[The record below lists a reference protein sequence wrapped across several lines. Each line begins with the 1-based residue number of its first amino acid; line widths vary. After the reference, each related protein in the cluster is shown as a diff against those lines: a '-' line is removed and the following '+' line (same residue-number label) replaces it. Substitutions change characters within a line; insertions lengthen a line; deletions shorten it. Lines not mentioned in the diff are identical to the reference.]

1 MQYLAICED
10 DLLFHLMR
18 NVACKQAD
26 ILFLVPDSATAKR
39 IKRFGGRVREGNLL
53 ETETYQRLKLRHMD
67 QAIVFIRDGDLQRRI
82 SKLLR
87 DQDRNLPVVTLMTN
101 VNGTADSGDPLLR
114 QLFLPDVFEE
124 FCSSQLLGTV
134 NRKKVERIRAI
145 CGERKVHILLQHDP
159 DPDAIG
165 SALAL
170 RELLGRN
177 RPTTPIVTFGEVTRP
192 ENLAMI
198 RLLDI
203 QIDRIS
209 HEDLHRDGAG
219 LALVDVQP
227 PYFDKPL
234 GRVDVVV
241 DHHPKRTAFNAR
253 FADLRTNYGAT
264 STIFTEYLR
273 AVDMEPSQR
282 LATAL
287 LYGIKTDTL
296 FLERGSNLA
305 DLGAFTYLYP
315 FANKAMIARIERPAL
330 PREDLE
336 ALGRALSRLQLENG
350 VAVIHMGEIN
360 REDVIPQMAEFC
372 LQIEGVEWGV
382 VSGLVRDKVV
392 ISVRNVGYVKS
403 AGEIMKRLYDDIGSA
418 GGHRAM
424 AKAVIP
430 LDRFKE
436 RFGEVSERVI
446 REAMVPMIVERE
458 DENQRKQPARQFS

>member
-10 DLLFHLMR
+10 DLLFHLLR
-18 NVACKQAD
+18 NVASKQAD
-26 ILFLVPDSATAKR
+26 VLYLVPDGSLAKS
-39 IKRFGGRVREGNLL
+39 IKRQGGKVREGDLL
-53 ETETYQRLKLRHMD
+53 KEDTYKRIRLHHVD
-67 QAIVFIRDGDLQRRI
+67 QAIVFVRDAGMQREI
-82 SKLLR
+82 CKLLR
-87 DQDRNLPVVTLMTN
+87 NRDGNLFIVALTA
-101 VNGTADSGDPLLR
+101 NGNGAGDSSDPLLR
-114 QLFLPDVFEE
+114 KLQLPDVFEE
-124 FCSSQLLGTV
+124 FCSSQLLDMV
-134 NRKKVERIRAI
+134 NRKKVERIRALF
-145 CGERKVHILLQHDP
+145 GERKVHILLQHDP

-192 ENLAMI
+192 ENLAML

-209 HEDLHRDGAG
+209 PEDLHKEGAR
-219 LALVDVQP
+219 LAMVDVQP
-227 PYFDKPL
+227 PYFEQPL
-234 GRVDVVV
+234 GRVDLVV
-241 DHHPKRTAFNAR
+241 DHHPKRTAFKAR
-253 FADLRTNYGAT
+253 FADLRTAYGAT

-273 AVDMEPSQR
+273 AVGMEPTQR

-296 FLERGSNLA
+296 FLERSSNLA
-305 DLGAFTYLYP
+305 DLSAFSYLYP
-315 FANKAMIARIERPAL
+315 LANKAMIARIERPAL

-336 ALGRALSRLQLENG
+336 ALGRALSRLQLDNG

-382 VSGLVRDKVV
+382 VSGLVKDRVV

-403 AGEIMKRLYDDIGSA
+403 AGEIMKKLYDDIGSA

-424 AKAVIP
+424 AKAVVP
-430 LDRFKE
+430 LDRFIEKY
-436 RFGEVSERVI
+436 GEVSEKAI
-446 REAMVPMIVERE
+446 RDAMIPEIVERGQTNGRE
-458 DENQRKQPARQFS
+458 

>member
-10 DLLFHLMR
+10 DLLFQFMR
-18 NVACKQAD
+18 NVATEQGE
-26 ILFLVPDSATAKR
+26 IRYLVPAESVARA
-39 IKRFGGRVREGNLL
+39 IKRQSGKASQGDLL
-53 ETETYQRLKLRHMD
+53 KEETYKKLKLHHID
-67 QAIVFIRDGDLQRRI
+67 QAIVFIRDTEIQDRI
-82 SKLLR
+82 CRLLR
-87 DQDRNLPVVTLMTN
+87 NLDKRVSIVSLTSGN
-101 VNGTADSGDPLLR
+101 NGRKESTDPLLR
-114 QLFLPDVFEE
+114 HLQLADIFQQ
-124 FCSSQLLGTV
+124 FCASQLLDTMNV
-134 NRKKVERIRAI
+134 KKVERVRSLFEDGKKI
-145 CGERKVHILLQHDP
+145 HILLQHDP

-177 RPTTPIVTFGEVTRP
+177 RATTPIVTFGGITRP

-209 HEDLHRDGAG
+209 YNDLHKDGAR

-227 PYFDKPL
+227 PYFGATL
-234 GRVDVVV
+234 GRVDLVV
-241 DHHPKRTAFNAR
+241 DHHPKRTSFKAR
-253 FADLRTNYGAT
+253 FADLRTAYGAT

-273 AVDMEPSQR
+273 AAGMEPSQR

-287 LYGIKTDTL
+287 VYGIKTDTL

-305 DLGAFTYLYP
+305 DLSAFNFLYP
-315 FANKAMIARIERPAL
+315 LANKAMITRIERPAL

-336 ALGRALSRLQLENG
+336 AMGRALSRLQVDNS
-350 VAVIHMGEIN
+350 VAVIHLGEIN

-372 LQIEGVEWGV
+372 LQIEGVDWSV
-382 VSGLVRDKVV
+382 VSGLVHDQVV
-392 ISVRNVGYVKS
+392 ISVRNVGYVRS
-403 AGEIMKRLYDDIGSA
+403 AGEIMKKLYDDIGSA

-424 AKAVIP
+424 AKAVVP
-430 LDRFKE
+430 LDRFKA

-446 REAMVPMIVERE
+446 REAILPMIVDRDQIEL
-458 DENQRKQPARQFS
+458 QLH

>member
-10 DLLFHLMR
+10 DLLFHFMR
-18 NVACKQAD
+18 NVASKQAAV
-26 ILFLVPDSATAKR
+26 LFLVQDPSVAKR
-39 IKRFGGRVREGNLL
+39 IKRQGGKV
-53 ETETYQRLKLRHMD
+53 
-67 QAIVFIRDGDLQRRI
+67 RDGDFLKEDTYKRIKLHHIDQVIVFVRDNELQEQLYKFLRNRDKSLSI
-82 SKLLR
+82 VLL
-87 DQDRNLPVVTLMTN
+87 DTDG
-101 VNGTADSGDPLLR
+101 NGTSRAGSAEDPLLR
-114 QLFLPDVFEE
+114 RLQLQDVFQE
-124 FCSSQLLGTV
+124 FCSSQLLDTV
-134 NRKKVERIRAI
+134 NRKTVERIRVL

-192 ENLAMI
+192 ENLAML

-203 QIDRIS
+203 QIDRIIP
-209 HEDLHRDGAG
+209 EDLHRDGAR
-219 LALVDVQP
+219 LAMVDVQP
-227 PYFDKPL
+227 PYFEQPL
-234 GRVDVVV
+234 GRVDLVV
-241 DHHPKRTAFNAR
+241 DHHPKRTNFKAR
-253 FADLRTNYGAT
+253 FADLRTGYGAT

-273 AVDMEPSQR
+273 AAGVEPTQR

-315 FANKAMIARIERPAL
+315 FANKAMITRIERPAL

-336 ALGRALSRLQLENG
+336 ALGRSLTRLQLDNG
-350 VAVIHMGEIN
+350 VAVIHMGEIH
-360 REDVIPQMAEFC
+360 REDVIPQMAEFL

-382 VSGLVRDKVV
+382 VSGLVKERVV

-424 AKAVIP
+424 AKAVVP
-430 LDRFKE
+430 VERFKE
-436 RFGEVSERVI
+436 KFGDVSEKVI
-446 REAMVPMIVERE
+446 RDAMVPMIYEGEERTAH
-458 DENQRKQPARQFS
+458 D

>member
-18 NVACKQAD
+18 NVASKQAEV
-26 ILFLVPDSATAKR
+26 LFLVQAVAVAKR
-39 IKRFGGRVREGNLL
+39 IKRQGGKVRQGDLL
-53 ETETYQRLKLRHMD
+53 KEDTYKRIKLHHVD
-67 QAIVFIRDGDLQRRI
+67 QAIVFVREAGLQDQICR
-82 SKLLR
+82 LLR
-87 DQDRNLPVVTLMTN
+87 TLDKSLSIVALTPDK
-101 VNGTADSGDPLLR
+101 NGAKEDSLFR
-114 QLFLPDVFEE
+114 QLQLPDIFEE
-124 FCSSQLLGTV
+124 FCATRLLDTL
-134 NRKKVERIRAI
+134 NIKKVERIRSLF
-145 CGERKVHILLQHDP
+145 GEKKVHILLQHDP

-177 RPTTPIVTFGEVTRP
+177 RITTPIVTFGEVTRP

-198 RLLDI
+198 RFLDI
-203 QIDRIS
+203 QIDRVTY
-209 HEDLHRDGAG
+209 EDLHRDGAR

-227 PYFDKPL
+227 PYFDQSL
-234 GRVDVVV
+234 GRVDLVV
-241 DHHPKRTAFNAR
+241 DHHPKRTPFKAR
-253 FADLRTNYGAT
+253 FTDLRTGYGAT

-273 AVDMEPSQR
+273 AIGMEPSQR

-296 FLERGSNLA
+296 FLERGSILA
-305 DLGAFTYLYP
+305 DLSAFTFLYP
-315 FANKAMIARIERPAL
+315 FANKAMITRIERPAL

-336 ALGRALSRLQLENG
+336 ALGRALSRLQLDDG

-372 LQIEGVEWGV
+372 LHIEGVEWGV
-382 VSGLVRDKVV
+382 VSGLVKDRVV

-403 AGEIMKRLYDDIGSA
+403 AGDIMKKLYDDIGSA

-436 RFGEVSERVI
+436 RYGEVSEKVI
-446 REAMVPMIVERE
+446 RQAIVPMIVER
-458 DENQRKQPARQFS
+458 DEQTAHG

>member
-10 DLLFHLMR
+10 DLLFQFMR
-18 NVACKQAD
+18 NIASEAGEVR
-26 ILFLVPDSATAKR
+26 FLVQEEAVARK
-39 IKRFGGRVREGNLL
+39 IKRQGSKVWQGDLL
-53 ETETYQRLKLRHMD
+53 KEETYKKVKLQHVD
-67 QAIVFIRDGDLQRRI
+67 QAIVFVREPDVGERLCR
-82 SKLLR
+82 LLR
-87 DQDRNLPVVTLMTN
+87 TLDPGVSIVSLTSDKH
-101 VNGTADSGDPLLR
+101 GKKESDDPYLRHLQLADI
-114 QLFLPDVFEE
+114 FAE
-124 FCSSQLLGTV
+124 FCASQLLDTV
-134 NRKKVERIRAI
+134 NRKKVERIRALF
-145 CGERKVHILLQHDP
+145 GERKVHILLQHDP

-170 RELLGRN
+170 REILGRN

-192 ENLAMI
+192 ENLAML

-209 HEDLHRDGAG
+209 YDDLHKAGAR
-219 LALVDVQP
+219 LALLDVQP

-234 GRVDVVV
+234 GRVDLVV
-241 DHHPKRTAFNAR
+241 DHHPKRTAFKAR
-253 FADLRTNYGAT
+253 FADLRTDYGAT

-273 AVDMEPSQR
+273 AVGVEPTQR

-305 DLGAFTYLYP
+305 DLSAFTYLYP

-336 ALGRALSRLQLENG
+336 ALGRALSRLQLDNG

-382 VSGLVRDKVV
+382 VSGLVNNRVV

-403 AGEIMKRLYDDIGSA
+403 AGEIMKKLFDDIGSA

-424 AKAVIP
+424 AKAVVP

-436 RFGEVSERVI
+436 KFGEVSERVI
-446 REAMVPMIVERE
+446 REAMMPMIVER
-458 DENQRKQPARQFS
+458 DEEEPAHGRKTG

>member
-1 MQYLAICED
+1 MRYLAICQD
-10 DLLFHLMR
+10 DLLFHFMGK
-18 NVACKQAD
+18 VASEQAEVV
-26 ILFLVPDSATAKR
+26 FLVDDEAMAKKIR
-39 IKRFGGRVREGNLL
+39 RQGGKVREGNFLK
-53 ETETYQRLKLRHMD
+53 EETYSRLKLHHVD
-67 QAIVFIRDGDLQRRI
+67 QAIVFVRDLEFQRRI
-82 SKLLR
+82 CEFLR
-87 DQDRNLPVVTLMTN
+87 ELDKNLSIVSLSTN
-101 VNGTADSGDPLLR
+101 ETAVNVPGDPLFRTL
-114 QLFLPDVFEE
+114 QVQDVFEE
-124 FCSSQLLGTV
+124 FCVTQLLDTV
-134 NRKKVERIRAI
+134 NRKKVERIRSLF
-145 CGERKVHILLQHDP
+145 GEEKIHILLQHDP

-177 RPTTPIVTFGEVTRP
+177 RATTPIVTFGEVTRP

-209 HEDLHRDGAG
+209 REELHKDGAG

-227 PYFDKPL
+227 PYFDQPL
-234 GRVDVVV
+234 GKVDLVV
-241 DHHPKRTAFNAR
+241 DHHPKRAAFKAR
-253 FADLRTNYGAT
+253 FTDLRTPYGST

-273 AVDMEPSQR
+273 AAGMEPSQR

-296 FLERGSNLA
+296 FLERGSILA
-305 DLGAFTYLYP
+305 DLNAFTYLYP
-315 FANKAMIARIERPAL
+315 FANKAMITRIERPAL
-330 PREDLE
+330 PRADLE
-336 ALGRALSRLQLENG
+336 ALGRALSQLQLDDG

-372 LQIEGVEWGV
+372 LQIEGVDWGV
-382 VSGLVRDKVV
+382 VSGLVKDRVV

-403 AGEIMKRLYDDIGSA
+403 AGEIMKKLYDDIGSA

-430 LDRFKE
+430 VEKFKE
-436 RFGEVSERVI
+436 RFGEVSEKVI
-446 REAMVPMIVERE
+446 REAMVPLILERE
-458 DENQRKQPARQFS
+458 EQARND

>member
-10 DLLFHLMR
+10 DLLFQFMR
-18 NVACKQAD
+18 NAAAKQGEV
-26 ILFLVPDSATAKR
+26 LFLVQEEEVAKR
-39 IKRFGGRVREGNLL
+39 IRRQGGKVRRGDLLREETYRGFKLQHIDQVIIFVREA
-53 ETETYQRLKLRHMD
+53 Q
-67 QAIVFIRDGDLQRRI
+67 VRDRI
-82 SKLLR
+82 CQLLR
-87 DQDRNLPVVTLMTN
+87 SLDSGVSIVSLTPDK
-101 VNGTADSGDPLLR
+101 NGTRESEDPLFR
-114 QLFLPDVFEE
+114 QLQLADVFEE
-124 FCSSQLLGTV
+124 FCSSQLLDTL
-134 NRKKVERIRAI
+134 NRKKVERIRSLF
-145 CGERKVHILLQHDP
+145 GEKKVHILLQHDP

-177 RPTTPIVTFGEVTRP
+177 RPTTPLVTFGEVTRP

-198 RLLDI
+198 RLLEI
-203 QIDRIS
+203 QIERIRY
-209 HEDLHRDGAG
+209 EELHKDGAR

-234 GRVDVVV
+234 GRVDLVV
-241 DHHPKRTAFNAR
+241 DHHPKRTAFKAR
-253 FADLRTNYGAT
+253 FTDLRTPYGAT

-273 AVDMEPSQR
+273 AAGVEPSQR

-305 DLGAFTYLYP
+305 DLNAFNFLYP

-330 PREDLE
+330 PREDLG
-336 ALGRALSRLQLENG
+336 ALGRALSRLQLDNG
-350 VAVIHMGEIN
+350 VAVIHLGEVK

-372 LQIEGVEWGV
+372 LQIEGVEWAV
-382 VSGLVRDKVV
+382 VSGLSDNRVV

-403 AGEIMKRLYDDIGSA
+403 AGEIMKKLYDDIGSA

-424 AKAVIP
+424 AKAVVP

-436 RFGEVSERVI
+436 KFGEVSEKAI
-446 REAMVPMIVERE
+446 REAMVPLIVEGEEQVRHE
-458 DENQRKQPARQFS
+458 

>member
-10 DLLFHLMR
+10 DLLFQFMR
-18 NVACKQAD
+18 NVATKQGEV
-26 ILFLVPDSATAKR
+26 LFLVQEEAVAKKMR
-39 IKRFGGRVREGNLL
+39 REGGKVQQGDLL
-53 ETETYQRLKLRHMD
+53 KEETYKGLKLRHVD
-67 QAIVFIRDGDLQRRI
+67 QVIIFVREAEVRDSICRVL
-82 SKLLR
+82 
-87 DQDRNLPVVTLMTN
+87 RNL
-101 VNGTADSGDPLLR
+101 DSGLSIVSLTPDKNGAKESEDAFFR
-114 QLFLPDVFEE
+114 QLQLADVFEE
-124 FCSSQLLGTV
+124 FCSSQLLDTLY
-134 NRKKVERIRAI
+134 RKKVERIRSLF
-145 CGERKVHILLQHDP
+145 GEDKVYILLQHDP

-177 RPTTPIVTFGEVTRP
+177 RATTPIVTFGEVTRP

-198 RLLDI
+198 RLLDV
-203 QIDRIS
+203 QIDRINYD
-209 HEDLHRDGAG
+209 DLHKDGAR

-227 PYFDKPL
+227 PYFNQPL
-234 GRVDVVV
+234 GRVDLVV
-241 DHHPKRTAFNAR
+241 DHHPRRTPFKAR

-273 AVDMEPSQR
+273 SIGMEPSQR

-296 FLERGSNLA
+296 FLERGSILA
-305 DLGAFTYLYP
+305 DLSAFTFLYP
-315 FANKAMIARIERPAL
+315 FANKAMITRIERPAL

-336 ALGRALSRLQLENG
+336 ALGRALSRLRLDNG

-372 LQIEGVEWGV
+372 LNIEGVEWGI
-382 VSGLVRDKVV
+382 VSGLVKDRVV

-403 AGEIMKRLYDDIGSA
+403 AGEIMKKLYDDIGSA
-418 GGHRAM
+418 GGHRSM
-424 AKAVIP
+424 AKAVVP

-436 RFGEVSERVI
+436 KFGEVSEKVI
-446 REAMVPMIVERE
+446 REAMLRMIAERDTE
-458 DENQRKQPARQFS
+458 AAHG

>member
-18 NVACKQAD
+18 NVASKQAEV
-26 ILFLVPDSATAKR
+26 LFLVQDAAVAKR
-39 IKRFGGRVREGNLL
+39 IKRQGGKVRQGDLL
-53 ETETYQRLKLRHMD
+53 KEDTYKRIKLHHID
-67 QAIVFIRDGDLQRRI
+67 QAIVFIREVDSQDRI
-82 SKLLR
+82 CRLLR
-87 DQDRNLPVVTLMTN
+87 TLDKSLSIVALTPDK
-101 VNGTADSGDPLLR
+101 NGSKEPEDPLFS
-114 QLFLPDVFEE
+114 QLQLPDIFEE
-124 FCSSQLLGTV
+124 FCATRLLDTL
-134 NRKKVERIRAI
+134 NRKKVERIRSLF
-145 CGERKVHILLQHDP
+145 GEKKVHILLQHDP

-170 RELLGRN
+170 KALLGRN
-177 RPTTPIVTFGEVTRP
+177 RVTTPIVTFGEVTRP

-203 QIDRIS
+203 QIDRINY
-209 HEDLHRDGAG
+209 EDLHKDGAR

-227 PYFDKPL
+227 PYFDQPL
-234 GRVDVVV
+234 GRVDLVV
-241 DHHPKRTAFNAR
+241 DHHPKRTAFKAR
-253 FADLRTNYGAT
+253 FADLRTSYGAT

-273 AVDMEPSQR
+273 AIGMEPSQR

-296 FLERGSNLA
+296 FLERGSILA
-305 DLGAFTYLYP
+305 DLSAFTFLYP
-315 FANKAMIARIERPAL
+315 FANKAMITRIERPAL

-336 ALGRALSRLQLENG
+336 ALGRALTRLRLDNG

-372 LQIEGVEWGV
+372 LNIEGVEWGI
-382 VSGLVRDKVV
+382 VSGLVKDRVV

-403 AGEIMKRLYDDIGSA
+403 AGEIMKKLYDDIGSA

-436 RFGEVSERVI
+436 RYGEVSEKVI
-446 REAMVPMIVERE
+446 RDAVVPMIIER
-458 DENQRKQPARQFS
+458 DEQIAHDH

>member
-10 DLLFHLMR
+10 DLLFQFMR
-18 NVACKQAD
+18 NAGREQGEVRYLVQNDAVAR
-26 ILFLVPDSATAKR
+26 R
-39 IKRFGGRVREGNLL
+39 IRRQGGKVRYGDLL
-53 ETETYQRLKLRHMD
+53 KEETYKKVTLRHID
-67 QAIVFIRDGDLQRRI
+67 QAIVFVRDADAQERVCR
-82 SKLLR
+82 LLR
-87 DQDRNLPVVTLMTN
+87 KLDKGISIVSLTLEK
-101 VNGTADSGDPLLR
+101 NGKKESADPLLR
-114 QLFLPDVFEE
+114 HLQLADIFEE
-124 FCSSQLLGTV
+124 FCATQLLDTL
-134 NRKKVERIRAI
+134 NIKKVERVRSLF
-145 CGERKVHILLQHDP
+145 GEGEKIHILLQHDP

-192 ENLAMI
+192 ENVAMI

-203 QIDRIS
+203 QIDRINYD
-209 HEDLHRDGAG
+209 DLHKDGAR
-219 LALVDVQP
+219 LAMVDVQP

-234 GRVDVVV
+234 GRVDLVV
-241 DHHPKRTAFNAR
+241 DHHPKRIAFKAR
-253 FADLRTNYGAT
+253 YADLRTAYGAT

-273 AVDMEPSQR
+273 AAGMEPSQR

-305 DLGAFTYLYP
+305 DLSAFNFLYP
-315 FANKAMIARIERPAL
+315 LANKAMISRIERPAL
-330 PREDLE
+330 PREDIE
-336 ALGRALSRLQLENG
+336 AMGRALSRLQIENG
-350 VAVIHMGEIN
+350 VAVIHLGEIN

-372 LQIEGVEWGV
+372 LQIEGVDWGV
-382 VSGLVRDKVV
+382 VSGLVNNRVV

-424 AKAVIP
+424 AKAVVP

-436 RFGEVSERVI
+436 RFGEVSEKVI
-446 REAMVPMIVERE
+446 RDAMMPMIV
-458 DENQRKQPARQFS
+458 DFNQFELELH